1 MGLFDV
7 FKKEV
12 QREFIARPDS
22 EKDSIIY
29 KWPDKNIR
37 KFTQVTVQPDE
48 LAVFFKDGKV
58 VGTLDSGQHRIDGQ
72 AIPFLNLI
80 IDAATGGNLMIAELY
95 FVSTRQFTDIPFGG
109 SVDNVEDPKTKLGV
123 GLRVY
128 GTYSIKASKPE
139 DLIVNLV
146 GTKGMESNDDVTNWV
161 SEQIMKDF
169 KDMVTEKVTKGELPV
184 LGIAAQTE
192 ELEKLALEGVKEHLT
207 EYGLAVAKFGNFTI
221 NMKEEDEATLKT
233 MMRDKAY
240 TESEG
245 LADTA
250 VKMGLAEGL
259 KKGGDASSTVGV
271 GVGMGVG
278 QEIAKGMTKKDKS
291 EKKEEPKEE

>member
-1 MGLFDV
+1 MGLFGTV
-7 FKKEV
+7 KKEV
-12 QREFIARPDS
+12 QREFIARPDDS
-22 EKDSIIY
+22 KDLMIY

-37 KFTQVTVQPDE
+37 KFTQVIVQPDE

-58 VGTLDSGQHRIDGQ
+58 VGTLAPGQHRIDGQ

-80 IDAATGGNLMIAELY
+80 IDAATGGNLMMAELY
-95 FVSTRQFTDIPFGG
+95 FVSTREFPNLTFGG
-109 SVDNVEDPKTKLGV
+109 SIDNVEDPKTKLAV

-128 GTYSIKASKPE
+128 GTYSMKIANPE
-139 DLIVNLV
+139 TLILKIV
-146 GTKGMESNDDVTNWV
+146 GTQSIETNEDITNWAM
-161 SEQIMKDF
+161 EQIMKDF
-169 KDMVTEKVTKGELPV
+169 KDTVTEKVSKGEMPV
-184 LGIAAQTE
+184 LGIAGQVE
-192 ELEKLALEGVKEHLT
+192 EIEKLVVDGVKEHLGQ
-207 EYGLAVAKFGNFTI
+207 YGVEVSKFGNITI
-221 NMKEEDEATLKT
+221 SMKEEDEQTLKT

-240 TESEG
+240 TDQEG

-278 QEIAKGMTKKDKS
+278 QEIAKGMTKKDKKDS
-291 EKKEEPKEE
+291 EN